1 MKCKQISLLLL
12 GSLLISSNLNAQTP
26 KDMNNNG
33 LAQIVVNHIKGQEK
47 KQDNKISI
55 VEEQLE
61 DKYSKQERLKKEK
74 EERYLGEF
82 TITFYCGCKKCN
94 GKWYGYPAKNGEPL
108 QDNYTIAVDED
119 VIPLNTYVEIEGI
132 GVRKAS
138 DTGSKIIGNRLD
150 IYMSDHQECLKKGK
164 LENVKVYRVD
174 K

>member
-26 KDMNNNG
+26 DINNKG
-33 LAQIVVNHIKGQEK
+33 LLEIVTDHIEQQTQICN
-47 KQDNKISI
+47 NKVSI
-55 VEEQLE
+55 VEEQLKDE
-61 DKYSKQERLKKEK
+61 HKKEK
-74 EERYLGEF
+74 ELLGEF
-82 TITFYCGCKKCN
+82 TITFYCGCKECN

-132 GVRKAS
+132 GIRKAS

-150 IYMSDHQECLKKGK
+150 IYISDHQECLKKGK
-164 LENVKVYRVD
+164 LENVKVYKVN
-174 K
+174 KS